1 MKAAGTD
8 AALAHT
14 MPPSLPS
21 RNRTRGGGT
30 ALAGGGLAA
39 RGLHRSRQLGSLRR
53 RPATADCAASPPLRY
68 VVPSLQAARSP
79 PRLLLCTAAVDIDA
93 RKRGARTGMFS
104 DATSCKS
111 RGNFLQTWIF
121 A

>member
-53 RPATADCAASPPLRY
+53 RPATADCAASPPLRC
-68 VVPSLQAARSP
+68 VVPCKP
-79 PRLLLCTAAVDIDA
+79 HE
-93 RKRGARTGMFS
+93 ARTRRTRTEVT
-104 DATSCKS
+104 TSS
-111 RGNFLQTWIF
+111 RMLFLLR
-121 A
+121 

>member
-53 RPATADCAASPPLRY
+53 RPATADCAASPPLRC

-79 PRLLLCTAAVDIDA
+79 PRLLCTAPRDYPT
-93 RKRGARTGMFS
+93 K
-104 DATSCKS
+104 
-111 RGNFLQTWIF
+111 IF
-121 A
+121 TALGSTQIHF